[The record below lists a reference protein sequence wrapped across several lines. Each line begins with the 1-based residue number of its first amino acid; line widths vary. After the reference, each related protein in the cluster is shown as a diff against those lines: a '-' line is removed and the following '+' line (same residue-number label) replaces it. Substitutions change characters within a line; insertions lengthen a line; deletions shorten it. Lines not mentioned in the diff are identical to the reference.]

1 MAMDDPR
8 NQQRPPQQVPNQPVP
23 QIGAPAA
30 PATPHHKDPKN
41 ASYLES
47 DRGRA
52 FTDWYNSLHP
62 WVRVTLDNLGF
73 ERGAK
78 RSYENELAQGKVED
92 PRQVALR
99 KKMSGD
105 AEAFR
110 KGLGQYKEEQF
121 QPEQMQANVAEREG
135 LTNVDRSTNR
145 RGLLY
150 SGINELG
157 RADVSSQKAL
167 TVSQAKQDINRLAEE
182 LARSKDLAAAS
193 VGLDGMQDI
202 ISQQDKLNQEAAANR
217 AARQAQYQQIG
228 QGLGYGLG
236 AYQGMQKPTT
246 QASGTGLLTQN
257 YDPSLY
263 MGVV

>member
-1 MAMDDPR
+1 MGFGKSFKKF
-8 NQQRPPQQVPNQPVP
+8 
-23 QIGAPAA
+23 I
-30 PATPHHKDPKN
+30 KDPKRV
-41 ASYLES
+41 ALAAMTGGISEQYRAATRKPTTGGPSY
-47 DRGRA
+47 
-52 FTDWYNSLHP
+52 
-62 WVRVTLDNLGF
+62 
-73 ERGAK
+73 
-78 RSYENELAQGKVED
+78 QED
-92 PRQVALR
+92 PRQAALR
-99 KKMSGD
+99 KKMTED

-121 QPEQMQANVAEREG
+121 QPEQMQANIAEREG

-157 RADVSSQKAL
+157 RADVGTQKAL

-182 LARSKDLAAAS
+182 LARSKELAAAS
-193 VGLDGMQDI
+193 VGLEGMQDI

-236 AYQGMQKPTT
+236 AYQATQKPRLNVGTGG
-246 QASGTGLLTQN
+246 GTGLLTQN

>member
-1 MAMDDPR
+1 MGFGKSFKKF
-8 NQQRPPQQVPNQPVP
+8 
-23 QIGAPAA
+23 I
-30 PATPHHKDPKN
+30 KDPKRV
-41 ASYLES
+41 ALAAMTGGISEQY
-47 DRGRA
+47 RA
-52 FTDWYNSLHP
+52 TTRKP
-62 WVRVTLDNLGF
+62 TTG
-73 ERGAK
+73 GA
-78 RSYENELAQGKVED
+78 YQED
-92 PRQVALR
+92 PRQAALR
-99 KKMSGD
+99 KKMTED

-121 QPEQMQANVAEREG
+121 QPEQMQANIAEREG

-157 RADVSSQKAL
+157 RADVGTQKAL

-182 LARSKDLAAAS
+182 LARSKELAAAS
-193 VGLDGMQDI
+193 VGLEGMQDI
-202 ISQQDKLNQEAAANR
+202 ISQQDKLNQEAAAKR